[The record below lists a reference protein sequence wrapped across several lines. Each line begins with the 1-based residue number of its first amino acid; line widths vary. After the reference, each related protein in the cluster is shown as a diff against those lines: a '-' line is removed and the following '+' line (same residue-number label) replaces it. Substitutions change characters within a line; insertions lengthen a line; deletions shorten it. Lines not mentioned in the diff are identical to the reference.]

1 MQPALKEAAV
11 PCLPVNPLRTLPC
24 VNTGAPHKQKEKSR
38 FEVADIFREY
48 GESYRS
54 KHTVPPPHLKIM
66 SAIEV
71 CRTKYLGGHLDKCD
85 SCGFEQNAYN
95 SCRNRHCPKCQTL
108 TKERWLEDRKS
119 ELLPVGYFHE
129 VFTLPH
135 ELNPL
140 ILHNKEVIYGLLFKA
155 VSETLLEFGVNPKH
169 LGGKTG
175 FLCILHTW
183 DQKMLCHIHLHIVIP
198 AGAVSFDE
206 TRWIHPRE
214 DYLFPVK
221 ALSKKFRG
229 KFLDFLKNEFKE
241 GKLVFPEK
249 TDHPGMSKGFSG
261 LINRLWKKDW
271 VVYSRKPFAGP
282 EKVLEYLGRYTH
294 KVAISNHRIV
304 SVDKSKVTFTYRD
317 RRDSDKVKKTTI
329 TAEKF
334 ISRFLL
340 HVLPK
345 GFMKIRYFGFLSNR
359 DKKANVNLCKVLLG
373 HPPEL
378 MEKTKKSINEIMM
391 ELTGTDISLCPS
403 CKKGTMRITEVLLP
417 VLKRFKPEPVFLDS
431 S

>member
-1 MQPALKEAAV
+1 M
-11 PCLPVNPLRTLPC
+11 
-24 VNTGAPHKQKEKSR
+24 
-38 FEVADIFREY
+38 
-48 GESYRS
+48 
-54 KHTVPPPHLKIM
+54 
-66 SAIEV
+66 
-71 CRTKYLGGHLDKCD
+71 
-85 SCGFEQNAYN
+85 
-95 SCRNRHCPKCQTL
+95 
-108 TKERWLEDRKS
+108 
-119 ELLPVGYFHE
+119 
-129 VFTLPH
+129 
-135 ELNPL
+135 
-140 ILHNKEVIYGLLFKA
+140 
-155 VSETLLEFGVNPKH
+155 
-169 LGGKTG
+169 
-175 FLCILHTW
+175 
-183 DQKMLCHIHLHIVIP
+183 
-198 AGAVSFDE
+198 SFDK
-206 TRWIHPRE
+206 TRWIHARK

-241 GKLVFPEK
+241 GIPEK
-249 TDHPGMSKGFSG
+249 TDHPGTSKGFSG

-304 SVDKSKVTFTYRD
+304 SINNGMVTFTYRD
-317 RRDSDKVKKTTI
+317 RRDNNTVKKTTI
-329 TAEKF
+329 TAGKF

-340 HVLPK
+340 HTLPK

-359 DKKANVNLCKVLLG
+359 DKKANVNLCRVLLG

-378 MEKTKKSINEIMM
+378 MEKTKKSIKEIML

-417 VLKRFKPEPVFLDS
+417 LTKSFKPKPVFLDS

>member
-1 MQPALKEAAV
+1 MQPAFNEAAV
-11 PCLPVNPLRTLPC
+11 SRLPVNQPRSLSC
-24 VNTGAPHKQKEKSR
+24 VKTGALHKQKEKPR
-38 FEVADIFREY
+38 FEVVDIFREY

-54 KHTVPPPHLKIM
+54 KRTVPPPHLKIM
-66 SAIEV
+66 NAIEV

-108 TKERWLEDRKS
+108 TKERWLEDRKL
-119 ELLPVGYFHE
+119 ELLPAGCFHE

-140 ILHNKEVIYGLLFKA
+140 ALYNKEVIYDLLFKA
-155 VSETLLEFGVNPKH
+155 VSETLLEFGANPKH

-175 FLCILHTW
+175 FLSILHTW
-183 DQKMLCHIHLHIVIP
+183 DQKLLSHIHLHIVIP

-206 TRWIHPRE
+206 TRWIHSQE

-229 KFLDFLKNEFKE
+229 KFLDFLKKKFKK
-241 GKLVFPEK
+241 GIPEK
-249 TDHPGMSKGFSG
+249 TDHPGTSKGFSG
-261 LINRLWKKDW
+261 LMNRLWKKDW
-271 VVYSRKPFAGP
+271 VVYSKKPFAGP

-304 SVDKSKVTFTYRD
+304 SVDKSMVTFTYRD

-340 HVLPK
+340 HALPK

-359 DKKANVNLCKVLLG
+359 DKKANVNLCRVLLG
-373 HPPEL
+373 HPSEL
-378 MEKTKKSINEIMM
+378 MEKTKKSINEIML
-391 ELTGTDISLCPS
+391 ELTGMDISLCPS
-403 CKKGTMRITEVLLP
+403 CKKGTMKITEVLLP
-417 VLKRFKPEPVFLDS
+417 VLKRFKPVPVFLDS